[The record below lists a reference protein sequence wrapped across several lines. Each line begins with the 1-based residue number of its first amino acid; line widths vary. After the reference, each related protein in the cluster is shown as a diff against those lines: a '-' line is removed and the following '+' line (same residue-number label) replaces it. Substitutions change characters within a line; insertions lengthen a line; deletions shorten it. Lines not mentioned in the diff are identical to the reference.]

1 MNISLH
7 IERLVLDGLPLRDGQ
22 GPVLQAALES
32 ELSRLL
38 EQHGLAEL
46 PGGAIPQLSVA
57 AIQLSP
63 DAPPA
68 HWGAQIAQ
76 SLHAGLAP
84 ARNPNRENPARGR
97 AARPNFHTPAV
108 RQKQN

>member
-1 MNISLH
+1 VNISLH

-22 GPVLQAALES
+22 GPVLQAALEA

-38 EQHGLAEL
+38 EQHGLAGL
-46 PGGAIPQLSVA
+46 SGGAIPQLSVA

-63 DAPPA
+63 DALPA

-76 SLHAGLAP
+76 SLHGGLAT
-84 ARNPNRENPARGR
+84 ARPPDRKALTRNRV
-97 AARPNFHTPAV
+97 ARPNFHTPAV

>member
-7 IERLVLDGLPLRDGQ
+7 IERLVLDGLPLRDGH
-22 GPVLQAALES
+22 GPALQAALEA

-46 PGGAIPQLSVA
+46 SGGAVPQLNAA

-68 HWGAQIAQ
+68 RWGAQIAQ
-76 SLHAGLAP
+76 SLHASFAP
-84 ARNPNRENPARGR
+84 VRQPNLETRTRHHAVHSNL
-97 AARPNFHTPAV
+97 HTPAV

>member
-1 MNISLH
+1 MNVSLH
-7 IERLVLDGLPLRDGQ
+7 IECLVLDGLPLRDGQ
-22 GPVLQAALES
+22 GPVLQAALET

-38 EQHGLAEL
+38 ERDGLPEL
-46 PGGAIPQLSVA
+46 SGGAVPQLSAA

-63 DAPPA
+63 GAPPA

-76 SLHAGLAP
+76 SLHASLAP
-84 ARNPNRENPARGR
+84 ARKPNSETRTRTHGARS
-97 AARPNFHTPAV
+97 NLHTPAV